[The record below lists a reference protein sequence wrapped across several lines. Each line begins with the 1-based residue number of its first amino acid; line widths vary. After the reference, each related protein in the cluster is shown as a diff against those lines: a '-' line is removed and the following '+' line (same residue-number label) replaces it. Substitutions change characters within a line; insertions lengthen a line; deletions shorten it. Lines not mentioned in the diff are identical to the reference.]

1 MSLFV
6 FTVYVLCSAVY
17 NKIYIGFTSD
27 LQVRF
32 LFHNQISK
40 KGWTKRYR
48 PWIIYYSEEF
58 RSKTEAMRREKEL
71 KTASGRDF
79 IWKEIRKH

>member
-1 MSLFV
+1 M
-6 FTVYVLCSAVY
+6 FTVYVLYSAVY

-40 KGWTKRYR
+40 RGWTVRYR
-48 PWIIYYSEEF
+48 PWIVCYTEEF
-58 RSKTEAMRREKEL
+58 SSKTDAMRREKEL
-71 KTASGRDF
+71 KTARGRDF
-79 IWKEIRKH
+79 IWEKIRKL

>member
-1 MSLFV
+1 M
-6 FTVYVLCSAVY
+6 FTVYVLYSAVY
-17 NKIYIGFTSD
+17 NKIYIGFTNN

-48 PWIIYYSEEF
+48 PSIIYYTEEYS
-58 RSKTEAMRREKEL
+58 SKAEAMRREKEL
-71 KTASGRDF
+71 KTAIGRDF
-79 IWKEIRKH
+79 IWKEIRKL